1 MLDWSDVNG
10 ATTYEVQVATDSG
23 FANIVASMNGLAGTQ
38 WTVAPALNSGATY
51 FWHVRA
57 VNACGPGPWS
67 PTWSFKTM

>member
-1 MLDWSDVNG
+1 VNG
-10 ATTYEVQVATDSG
+10 STAYEVAVATDST
-23 FANIVASMNGLAGTQ
+23 FTNVVASMTGLSDTS

-67 PTWSFKTM
+67 STWSFKTM